1 MLSSGF
7 RGNVSISA
15 TLAPLVRTSIGN
27 VLELVAELLFVSEG
41 LLFFVLESNYLSQ
54 SLYIT
59 LLESEV
65 S

>member
-15 TLAPLVRTSIGN
+15 TLGPLVRTSIGN
-27 VLELVAELLFVSEG
+27 VLELMAELFVSEG
-41 LLFFVLESNYLSQ
+41 VLFFVLESNYLSQ

>member
-27 VLELVAELLFVSEG
+27 VLELMAELFVSEG
-41 LLFFVLESNYLSQ
+41 VLFFVLESNYLSQ

>member
-15 TLAPLVRTSIGN
+15 TLGPLVRTSIGN
-27 VLELVAELLFVSEG
+27 VLELMAELLFVSEG
-41 LLFFVLESNYLSQ
+41 VLFFVLESNYLSQ